1 MAGLS
6 PSGAASEGGMSV
18 TEAAAIAIAILKFLR
33 EKLNSV
39 HSGGHAARA
48 DSGGGA
54 GTENHEIVLGRLA
67 ELFE

>member
-6 PSGAASEGGMSV
+6 PSGVVSEVGMCV
-18 TEAAAIAIAILKFLR
+18 TEAAIAIAILKILR
-33 EKLNSV
+33 EKLISL
-39 HSGGHAARA
+39 HLGGLTTHAAC
-48 DSGGGA
+48 SGGA